1 MLTAYCEGRRKERKS
16 KKKEEEEEEEEE
28 GEEEEEEKKP
38 RVSYTGQIDP
48 IALERRRE
56 N

>member
-28 GEEEEEEKKP
+28 EEKKP

-48 IALERRRE
+48 IALETRRE
-56 N
+56 K